1 MFPSQK
7 KNRGGDYETAQEG
20 LDSADDG
27 DVIFM
32 KEGVYTEEKMS
43 LKYGVFNISILGD
56 GPDKTILQADTT
68 PFTAKS
74 RVLDI
79 GFTSKAV
86 IDGITFQNGNDE
98 GTQRAGG
105 ISGGQLLEINNCRI
119 LNNRVFMPSIAQAV
133 AGGLYCS
140 QLIMT
145 NCEVVGNICDN
156 AAKNRQV
163 FGGGVALQSYN
174 KGHRIENSTF
184 SKNYSR
190 IGGGAAFFLGFT

>member
-68 PFTAKS
+68 PSLLK
-74 RVLDI
+74 V
-79 GFTSKAV
+79 GF
-86 IDGITFQNGNDE
+86 
-98 GTQRAGG
+98 
-105 ISGGQLLEINNCRI
+105 
-119 LNNRVFMPSIAQAV
+119 
-133 AGGLYCS
+133 
-140 QLIMT
+140 
-145 NCEVVGNICDN
+145 
-156 AAKNRQV
+156 
-163 FGGGVALQSYN
+163 
-174 KGHRIENSTF
+174 
-184 SKNYSR
+184 
-190 IGGGAAFFLGFT
+190 